1 VNNREII
8 NYVGIHVTKVTTIT
22 DAELRKYKNF
32 LVVYRNW
39 WTLWTKYIFYQ
50 KRVYVFTKKE
60 YITAQLISPVQRQQL
75 MLTDSSTNLIIAIS
89 R

>member
-1 VNNREII
+1 MNNREII

-39 WTLWTKYIFYQ
+39 WTLWTKYIFTREYKSLQAIVFQLHEVSTYQ
-50 KRVYVFTKKE
+50 YMISKDKE
-60 YITAQLISPVQRQQL
+60 PIF
-75 MLTDSSTNLIIAIS
+75 
-89 R
+89 